1 MEDVIEEQ
9 DVDYSAMTTK
19 KTKKFFNMVDSAK
32 PGLYKRR
39 ESQEDVINDLF
50 KPKQEDGVDAMEK
63 VILKY
68 TNVIPKKS
76 EDAQLPKI
84 ETQAKIINKIRPVTL
99 TAK

>member
-1 MEDVIEEQ
+1 
-9 DVDYSAMTTK
+9 
-19 KTKKFFNMVDSAK
+19 
-32 PGLYKRR
+32 
-39 ESQEDVINDLF
+39 
-50 KPKQEDGVDAMEK
+50 MEK

-76 EDAQLPKI
+76 EDSRLPKI